1 MPVGGRFCTGTLF
14 AYAVAM
20 LPGSWLS
27 AAGAVF
33 AISLVVVLAALIV
46 VPRNRKPGSAT
57 AWLMLIAGLPIGGA
71 LLFFL
76 IGSPKLSRR
85 RREQQ
90 RRADALIA
98 ERVEE
103 ARAHPELQD
112 LFDPEV
118 PARYLT
124 FVQLNSALGGMPACS
139 RNDVRLIAD
148 YSEAVRRMIAA
159 VDEATSFV
167 HVEFYI
173 LALDA
178 FTEPFFA
185 AMERAVRRG
194 VNVRLLADYMGSRW
208 IRGRERMMERL
219 HASGIDWHWVLPVR
233 PLYNAWNRPDLRN
246 HRKIVV
252 VDGHTAFT
260 GSMNMIAPSYL
271 RASNER
277 HGRTYVETVAEVT
290 GPAVLELNAV
300 FLTDWYSEKDAL
312 ITMPAPPRP
321 QSDWKGPA
329 LCQILPSGPGY
340 DNDNNLKLFTSL
352 IHAARRS
359 VFITTPYFVPEE
371 SLMMAVTSAA
381 QRGVGVTLLTGAI
394 TNELFVKHAQ
404 HSYYEELLAAGVR
417 IFRLREPEILHAK
430 HMSIDDD
437 IAVIGSSNL
446 DMRSFTLNL
455 EVTLVAYDAGVV
467 TDLRRVEQELLKRS
481 DELVAEEWDRRWLPG
496 RVLDNIARLTA
507 ALQ

>member
-1 MPVGGRFCTGTLF
+1 MI
-14 AYAVAM
+14 
-20 LPGSWLS
+20 PGSWL
-27 AAGAVF
+27 A
-33 AISLVVVLAALIV
+33 AISWLIIIVALFV
-46 VPRNRKPGSAT
+46 VPRNRRPGSAT
-57 AWLMLIAGLPIGGA
+57 AWLMLIVLAPIPGA

-76 IGSPKLSRR
+76 IGSPKLSSG

-98 ERVEE
+98 ERVE
-103 ARAHPELQD
+103 AIRANPALAD
-112 LFDPEV
+112 MFDPV
-118 PARYLT
+118 VSDRFAP
-124 FVQLNSALGGMPACS
+124 FVSLNAALGGMPACS
-139 RNDVRLIAD
+139 RNHVELIAD
-148 YSEAVRRMIAA
+148 YGESLRRMTAA
-159 VDEATSFV
+159 VDEADSFV
-167 HVEFYI
+167 HAEFYI
-173 LALDA
+173 LALDRS
-178 FTEPFFA
+178 TEPFFEALENA
-185 AMERAVRRG
+185 ARRG
-194 VNVRLLADYMGSRW
+194 VSVRLLADYMGSRW

-219 HASGIDWHWVLPVR
+219 HASEIDWHWILPVR

-260 GSMNMIAPSYL
+260 GSMNMIDPGYL

-277 HGRTYVETVAEVT
+277 RGRKYIETIAQVT

-312 ITMPAPPRP
+312 VDMPPPTRP
-321 QSDWKGPA
+321 QSDWNGPA

-352 IHAARRS
+352 IHAAKRS
-359 VFITTPYFVPEE
+359 VFITTPYFVPDG
-371 SLMMAVTSAA
+371 SLMTAVTSAA
-381 QRGVGVTLLTGAI
+381 QRGASVTLLTGAI
-394 TNELFVKHAQ
+394 TNEIFVKHAQ

-417 IFRLREPEILHAK
+417 IFQMRDPAILHAK

-437 IAVIGSSNL
+437 MAVIGSSNL

-455 EVTLVAYDAGVV
+455 EVTLVVYDRSVV
-467 TDLRRVEQELLKRS
+467 ADLHRVEAEFVAKS
-481 DELVAEEWDRRWLPG
+481 DELLTEEWDRRWLPG
-496 RVLDNIARLTA
+496 RLLDNLARLTA

>member
-1 MPVGGRFCTGTLF
+1 
-14 AYAVAM
+14 M

-27 AAGAVF
+27 TAGIVF
-33 AISLVVVLAALIV
+33 TISLVVVLASLII

-57 AWLMLIAGLPIGGA
+57 AWLMLIAVVPILGA
-71 LLFFL
+71 ALFFL

-103 ARAHPELQD
+103 AQANPALSG
-112 LFDPEV
+112 LFDPDV
-118 PARYLT
+118 PPRYLP
-124 FVQLNSALGGMPACS
+124 FVKLNTALGGMPACS
-139 RNDVRLIAD
+139 RNQVELISD
-148 YSEAVRRMIAA
+148 YSEAIRRMIAA

-173 LALDA
+173 LALDPV
-178 FTEPFFA
+178 TEPFFA
-185 AMERAVRRG
+185 ALERAVRRN
-194 VNVRLLADYMGSRW
+194 VSVRLLADYMGSRW
-208 IRGRERMMERL
+208 FRGRELMMQRL
-219 HASGIDWHWVLPVR
+219 HQSGIDWHWVLPVR

-246 HRKIVV
+246 HRKILVA
-252 VDGHTAFT
+252 DGHTAFT

-271 RASNER
+271 RPSNEENGR
-277 HGRTYVETVAEVT
+277 HYVETVAEIT

-312 ITMPAPPRP
+312 IAMPPPPRP

-352 IHAARRS
+352 IHAARHK
-359 VFITTPYFVPEE
+359 VFITTPYFVPDEA
-371 SLMMAVTSAA
+371 LMTAVTSAA
-381 QRGVGVTLLTGAI
+381 QRGVDVRLLTGAI
-394 TNELFVKHAQ
+394 TNEFLVKHAQ
-404 HSYYEELLAAGVR
+404 RSYYEELLAAGVR
-417 IFRLREPEILHAK
+417 IFRLRDPAILHAK

-455 EVTLVAYDAGVV
+455 EVTLVAYDTSVV
-467 TDLRRVEQELLKRS
+467 ADLRRVEQEFLLRS
-481 DELVAEEWDRRWLPG
+481 DELLAEEWDHRGLSA